1 MAERRKGA
9 HGGGG
14 IPDPIHVNR
23 DPVRL
28 APGAHGPADQIRRSE
43 LGRGAFARRAIFP
56 GPAEHSGWPFRP
68 DAGKIQR
75 ELQGR
80 RPAVSD
86 RRQYKRAPQTAK
98 RRTDVGGSAGTEIIE
113 GSI

>member
-1 MAERRKGA
+1 MSARRKGA
-9 HGGGG
+9 SGGGG
-14 IPDPIHVNR
+14 IPDPVHVNR

-43 LGRGAFARRAIFP
+43 LGRGAVVRRAIFF
-56 GPAEHSGWPFRP
+56 GPPAHSGWPFRP

-75 ELQGR
+75 ALQGR
-80 RPAVSD
+80 HPELST
-86 RRQYKRAPQTAK
+86 RRQFKRAPQTA
-98 RRTDVGGSAGTEIIE
+98 RGRAAVPTGGTEIIE